1 MPLEALGDGR
11 ARISAPLTD
20 EDVRHLHTGEVALVS
35 GTVVAARDTA
45 HRRFAELLE
54 AGEDLPF
61 DPRGA
66 ILYYAGPTPARPGN
80 VVGAIGPTTASRLDR
95 FTPALLEAG
104 VKCLVGKGGRG
115 PEVREALR
123 RHTAVY
129 LAALGGGGALAARR
143 VRGAR
148 VIAFEELGTEAGRE
162 LDLDDLP
169 AWVVNDAEGRDFY
182 QETKQPWRR
191 DELLPEELRVDRDG

>member
-123 RHTAVY
+123 SHAFTILVDVDLDDAWQRVRDSGRP
-129 LAALGGGGALAARR
+129 LGGGRPAMGAPL
-143 VRGAR
+143 GAP
-148 VIAFEELGTEAGRE
+148 G
-162 LDLDDLP
+162 P
-169 AWVVNDAEGRDFY
+169 H
-182 QETKQPWRR
+182 
-191 DELLPEELRVDRDG
+191 